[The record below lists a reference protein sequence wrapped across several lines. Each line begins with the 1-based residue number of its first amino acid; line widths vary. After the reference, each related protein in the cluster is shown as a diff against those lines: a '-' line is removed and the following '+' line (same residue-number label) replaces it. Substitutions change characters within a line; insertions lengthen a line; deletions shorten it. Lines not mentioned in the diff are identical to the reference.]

1 MLKKFFMAAL
11 VGLIICAGVKAEAA
25 DIPPVFVG
33 KSDATGFTCYILPD
47 TIKSHREGNMAVST
61 VTLEMR
67 DGAGNGKLPTYYV
80 DYTFYYYPGYA
91 DEPRFE
97 NSQGYS
103 GIADPYNTP
112 IEWAMY
118 EFIRKHD

>member
-1 MLKKFFMAAL
+1 MFKKFLMAAI
-11 VGLIICAGVKAEAA
+11 VGLIICAGVKVEAES
-25 DIPPVFVG
+25 VYVG
-33 KSDATGFTCYILPD
+33 KSDVTDCVCYILTD
-47 TIKSHREGNMAVST
+47 TITFRQEGKMVVSKA
-61 VTLEMR
+61 TLEMR
-67 DGAGNGKLPTYYV
+67 EGAGNGKLPTYYV

-118 EFIRKHD
+118 EFIREHD